1 MIATEPIAPHLM
13 AQLFPTDR
21 VVTDTR
27 RVVFYYR
34 PSPDRTRVLFG
45 GRVSASETDPRKTV
59 APLKAE
65 MARLFPELAAVRV
78 SRSWMGFVAYTF
90 DKLPH
95 IGCKDGIHFA
105 MGYCG
110 SGIAMA
116 SYLGMRLGQQ
126 ILGKSEGR
134 TAFDEITFESRPYY
148 FGRPWFLSPT
158 IAFYRWLDR
167 RGTERSE
174 G

>member
-1 MIATEPIAPHLM
+1 
-13 AQLFPTDR
+13 
-21 VVTDTR
+21 
-27 RVVFYYR
+27 
-34 PSPDRTRVLFG
+34 
-45 GRVSASETDPRKTV
+45 
-59 APLKAE
+59 

-126 ILGKSEGR
+126 ILGKSEGEPRSTRSPLRVVLIISGAPGSFRRRSLFIAGWTAVAQSEVRDDVILGGFRCRRDPDVSTPVR
-134 TAFDEITFESRPYY
+134 TEKPLANANR
-148 FGRPWFLSPT
+148 
-158 IAFYRWLDR
+158 
-167 RGTERSE
+167 
-174 G
+174 